1 VRIEKSYKVQK
12 ATVHTPYYLGL
23 PKGIWAQ
30 EGGYLGAGEGIVI
43 GLVDTGIDPTHP
55 SFSVQGQKPYGPLR
69 SYTGKCEV
77 APEFPLGSC
86 NGKIIG
92 AQHFAAAASKDGV
105 FNASLYFASPLDGD
119 GHGRLASPFSQ
130 MLFLEDASVPK
141 NWKKKFLSMFWSLE
155 SKVSFLLRNVH
166 AYFKDQKALGA
177 PAM

>member
-55 SFSVQGQKPYGPLR
+55 SFSVKGQKPYGPLR

-119 GHGRLASPFSQ
+119 GHGRLASPFYP
-130 MLFLEDASVPK
+130 LRC
-141 NWKKKFLSMFWSLE
+141 
-155 SKVSFLLRNVH
+155 SFLGCKCTQELERK
-166 AYFKDQKALGA
+166 FS
-177 PAM
+177 

>member
-1 VRIEKSYKVQK
+1 VQIEKSYKVQK

-55 SFSVQGQKPYGPLR
+55 SFSVQGQKPYEPLR

-119 GHGRLASPFSQ
+119 GHGRLASPFSP
-130 MLFLEDASVPK
+130 LRC
-141 NWKKKFLSMFWSLE
+141 
-155 SKVSFLLRNVH
+155 SFLRMQVYPRTGKKIFLACFGVWSQNCP
-166 AYFKDQKALGA
+166 FF
-177 PAM
+177 

>member
-1 VRIEKSYKVQK
+1 M
-12 ATVHTPYYLGL
+12 
-23 PKGIWAQ
+23 
-30 EGGYLGAGEGIVI
+30 I

-55 SFSVQGQKPYGPLR
+55 SFSVKGQKPYGPLR

-119 GHGRLASPFSQ
+119 GHGRLASPFYP
-130 MLFLEDASVPK
+130 LRC
-141 NWKKKFLSMFWSLE
+141 
-155 SKVSFLLRNVH
+155 SFLRMQVYPRTGKKIFLACFGVWS
-166 AYFKDQKALGA
+166 
-177 PAM
+177 